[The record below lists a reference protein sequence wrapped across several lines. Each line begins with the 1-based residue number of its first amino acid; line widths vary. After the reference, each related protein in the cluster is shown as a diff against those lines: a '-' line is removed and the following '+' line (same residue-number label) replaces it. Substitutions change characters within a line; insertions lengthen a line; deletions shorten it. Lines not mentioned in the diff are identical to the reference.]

1 MGFFEMCHVRDERSG
16 EGWRQCRADASRLA
30 SAAHNQQKQI
40 GRHRIAECDEC
51 DTLSRP
57 YIFALKRSD
66 EFQPTPRDECDR
78 CSKAEL
84 ASVQRSQP
92 AT

>member
-1 MGFFEMCHVRDERSG
+1 MRRVRDERSG
-16 EGWRQCRADASRLA
+16 PGWRPCRGDAGELA

-40 GRHRIAECDEC
+40 DRHRIAECDER

-57 YIFALKRSD
+57 YIFTLKRSD
-66 EFQPTPRDECDR
+66 EFQPAPRDECDR